1 MECDVIFEI
10 SSPLSFSYL
19 SIYLHLS
26 LLLERIALSFPI
38 QIRKMG
44 IMAMNIEM
52 INGEE
57 KLELKMK
64 STFVIGT
71 YAITRILFMI
81 SIVRIRDSMDTLIRC
96 LSHL

>member
-1 MECDVIFEI
+1 M
-10 SSPLSFSYL
+10 
-19 SIYLHLS
+19 
-26 LLLERIALSFPI
+26 IALSFPI

-44 IMAMNIEM
+44 VMAMNIE
-52 INGEE
+52 IKNGEE

-81 SIVRIRDSMDTLIRC
+81 STVRIYERFRKF
-96 LSHL
+96 HG

>member
-1 MECDVIFEI
+1 MT
-10 SSPLSFSYL
+10 
-19 SIYLHLS
+19 
-26 LLLERIALSFPI
+26 ALSFPI

-44 IMAMNIEM
+44 IMAMKIE
-52 INGEE
+52 IKNGEE

-81 SIVRIRDSMDTLIRC
+81 SIVRIYERFRKF
-96 LSHL
+96 HG